1 MHRIGLDF
9 GTTNSILSYHDAE
22 SGMLR
27 CFHHAAGDTD
37 YVPTVIAYEMRRGM
51 PSILIGKAAR
61 LLGEGAEH
69 VCGHFKLRLGKD
81 FDALLPGKQ
90 KTAHEAASDY
100 IRELL
105 DAYRAAGNPIDGMV
119 MTIPDAWFRVQSHLS
134 SREHLRQILA
144 EIGFP
149 KGHYTFQSEPVAAA
163 AYFCR
168 QWETLRLEP
177 YQGKLLVF
185 DYGGGTLDVTLCRIS
200 DNGRTIQTLDNYGT
214 GTEETG
220 AENGCAG
227 SAFLARAVE
236 LICADHSLSPDVRT
250 FALACMELEEHLISR
265 KSAVDELMEEYEIS
279 PEDAE
284 DEPLFTLS
292 RLGDCAVFCRHLYQA
307 FQEINA
313 PALLHALQQ
322 INGADAFDL
331 DTTKIIFVGG
341 FCNFYCVTSAVR
353 SFFHSRSGTADPR
366 FPEIFSNENSALAIA
381 KGAALLAD
389 GMQIVESVFPYE
401 VGLIAARP
409 DAGDPEKTCSVQ
421 LTLIRKLAKT
431 ELYAEPVFL
440 PERITV
446 IPHAPLFLQLYR
458 VSGGQTAVF
467 RMQDADTLRQIFPP
481 SDYPQV
487 FEIGLSVDDDLI
499 PTLHTRDA
507 AGIVRGISLN
517 RLLESHDEVRA

>member
-37 YVPTVIAYEMRRGM
+37 YVPSVIAYEMRRGT

-61 LLGEGAEH
+61 LLGEGAEN
-69 VCGHFKLRLGKD
+69 VCGHFKLRLGKE
-81 FDALLPGKQ
+81 FDTPLPGKQ
-90 KTAHEAASDY
+90 KSAHEAAADY

-105 DAYRAAGNPIDGMV
+105 DAYRAAGHPIDGMV
-119 MTIPDAWFRVQSHLS
+119 LTIPDAWFRGQSHLS

-149 KGHYTFQSEPVAAA
+149 KEHYTFQSEPVAAA

-168 QWETLRLEP
+168 QWETLRQTP
-177 YQGKLLVF
+177 YQGKLLVI
-185 DYGGGTLDVTLCRIS
+185 DYGGGTLDVTLCQIS
-200 DNGRTIQTLDNYGT
+200 DSGKTIRTLDNYGT
-214 GTEETG
+214 GTEEG
-220 AENGCAG
+220 SAENGCAG
-227 SAFLARAVE
+227 SAFLSRTVE
-236 LICADHSLSPDVRT
+236 LVCAEHSISPDARG
-250 FALACMELEEHLISR
+250 FALACMELEEHLTSR

-284 DEPLFTLS
+284 DETLFTLS
-292 RLGDCAVFCRHLYQA
+292 RLGDCAVCCRHLYRA

-313 PALLHALQQ
+313 PALQHALQQ

-341 FCNFYCVTSAVR
+341 FCNFYCVTSVVR
-353 SFFHSRSGTADPR
+353 SFFHSRMGTADPR
-366 FPEIFSNENSALAIA
+366 FPEIFSNENRALAIA

-389 GMQIVESVFPYE
+389 GMQIVEAVFPYE

-409 DAGDPEKTCSVQ
+409 DADDPERSRSVQ
-421 LTLIRKLAKT
+421 LPLIQKLAKT
-431 ELYAEPVFL
+431 ELYADPVFL
-440 PERITV
+440 PEKLTV
-446 IPHAPLFLQLYR
+446 IPRAPLFLQLYR
-458 VSGGQTAVF
+458 TVNEQTAVF
-467 RMQDADTLRQIFPP
+467 RLQDANALRQIFPP
-481 SDYPQV
+481 SDYPQA

-507 AGIVRGISLN
+507 AGTIRGISLSW
-517 RLLESHDEVRA
+517 LLDAQNEVRA